1 MDDRHSDTEET
12 FGTQDPPKGVSNQNA
27 EEAEAPHGN
36 DSQTAGDK
44 SSDAGREADPP
55 DGRKGGAGEGSQAT
69 GNPLNAG

>member
-36 DSQTAGDK
+36 DSQSARDK
-44 SSDAGREADPP
+44 SSGAGREADTP